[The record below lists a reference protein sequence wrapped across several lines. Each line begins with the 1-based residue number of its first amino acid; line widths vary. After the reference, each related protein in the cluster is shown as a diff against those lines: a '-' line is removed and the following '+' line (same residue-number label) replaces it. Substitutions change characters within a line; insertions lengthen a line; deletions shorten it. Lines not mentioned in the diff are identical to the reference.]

1 MHVVLLITAYL
12 EIIAEKLLKGTIKV
26 SGQLSQEATSKAWTS
41 ILKIPF
47 PKMGSP
53 LTISA

>member
-26 SGQLSQEATSKAWTS
+26 SGQLS
-41 ILKIPF
+41 
-47 PKMGSP
+47 
-53 LTISA
+53 